1 MGQQTSDKGIAFGLA
16 INAAVNFSRDI
27 LLSTKSSACDALG
40 VSVRIFY
47 GSPATTV
54 ENLVEFAKSG
64 IDGLILC
71 GFRRSLAASFVNL
84 AKDLPPVVL
93 GLYAP
98 LEEGEVRRSE
108 KIKTLVFDND
118 LIGSLAADYF
128 LGHGLLN
135 FAFLGCNVLR
145 EKLACEIRFSSFR
158 RRIEEKS
165 SLPATIA
172 KYISGNP
179 SSNEDFWVRDEA
191 CVVAWLKS
199 LPHPCGLF
207 VNGEIEAFAILKLC
221 QQLGVDV
228 PRQIEILCV
237 DNSFGFC
244 ERASPTISNIH
255 VDFNSTADIAIK
267 MLLSMIGKTERAT
280 GAEEVVK
287 LQLEIRDRGSTAS
300 GRGYGLVAERAKEY
314 VRTHACEGIGVPD
327 VVRQVGASR
336 RIVEKRVREATGR
349 SVLELIRSVRLEEVC
364 RLLKET
370 DLPISEIMAR
380 SGYQINSNLSV
391 IFKRVHGMSMRQ
403 YRALN
408 RQRGCAGS
416 RPEGRV

>member
-1 MGQQTSDKGIAFGLA
+1 M
-16 INAAVNFSRDI
+16 
-27 LLSTKSSACDALG
+27 
-40 VSVRIFY
+40 
-47 GSPATTV
+47 
-54 ENLVEFAKSG
+54 
-64 IDGLILC
+64 
-71 GFRRSLAASFVNL
+71 
-84 AKDLPPVVL
+84 
-93 GLYAP
+93 
-98 LEEGEVRRSE
+98 
-108 KIKTLVFDND
+108 
-118 LIGSLAADYF
+118 
-128 LGHGLLN
+128 
-135 FAFLGCNVLR
+135 
-145 EKLACEIRFSSFR
+145 
-158 RRIEEKS
+158 
-165 SLPATIA
+165 
-172 KYISGNP
+172 
-179 SSNEDFWVRDEA
+179 
-191 CVVAWLKS
+191 AWLKS

-237 DNSFGFC
+237 DNSFGLC

-255 VDFNSTADIAIK
+255 VDFNSMADIAIK

-349 SVLELIRSVRLEEVC
+349 SVLELIRSVRLEEVR

-370 DLPISEIMAR
+370 DLPISEIMTR
-380 SGYQINSNLSV
+380 TGYQVNSNLSV

-403 YRALN
+403 YRNLN
-408 RQRGCAGS
+408 RKK
-416 RPEGRV
+416 P